1 MILEEFSA
9 WFVWVIP
16 LFASLFVPIIGKY
29 SDKARNYFV
38 VAIAA
43 VTAVLALSLVPSVWS
58 GNGSPRRVFSFLDS
72 RITMPVCT

>member
-43 VTAVLALSLVPSVWS
+43 VTAVLALSLVPAS
-58 GNGSPRRVFSFLDS
+58 GLATALLPSFPY
-72 RITMPVCT
+72 RGFRT